1 MKEVRTEEGSVRFNE
16 LVNIFLW
23 DFPEVNTRGG

>member
-1 MKEVRTEEGSVRFNE
+1 MKEVRIEEGSMRFNE

-23 DFPEVNTRGG
+23 DFPEVNITGG